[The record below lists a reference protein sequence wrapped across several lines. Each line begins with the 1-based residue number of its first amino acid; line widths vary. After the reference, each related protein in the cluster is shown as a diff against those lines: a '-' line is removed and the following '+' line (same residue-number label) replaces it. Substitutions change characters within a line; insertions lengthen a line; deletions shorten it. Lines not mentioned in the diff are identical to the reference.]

1 MRQRLQARIDMLMEN
16 IALRHQLMVY
26 ERGRT
31 ARRSLS
37 GNDRLLW
44 CFLARFFSNWRDTLD
59 IVQPA
64 TVTRWRRVRW
74 WRHLLGGR
82 RRRPGRPR
90 IDPELQA
97 LILRMA
103 RENPRWGSMR
113 ILGELRHLGFEL
125 SNSTVRRYRGSA
137 GDPAQQHWSTFYRN
151 HGPYLAEALQEATID
166 SLRLMGT
173 WIGSRLRL
181 RVSAPRRQTKTAM
194 PFVRS
199 GLPVSGLVSRILA
212 ALGSTDRRLV
222 NGPAEGRLT
231 RAAPRR
237 LSAGSTRSAPCVS
250 DRGGRWTASLRSVHA
265 TQPTA
270 ARAAP
275 VPILL
280 RRSCPGLRCRR
291 LPARRS
297 GWSWWIPGGFATA
310 GLLGSNLDR
319 SDPGGWTAD
328 SRRRSRDRAV
338 GAAHADGAWPARVG
352 PAP

>member
-1 MRQRLQARIDMLMEN
+1 MLMEN

-173 WIGSRLRL
+173 WIVSRLRL

-194 PFVRS
+194 PFVRADL
-199 GLPVSGLVSRILA
+199 GHVSRILA
-212 ALGSTDRRLV
+212 ALGSTEAGDGGLAGACTRRP

-231 RAAPRR
+231 RGWNIGAPRDQPR
-237 LSAGSTRSAPCVS
+237 ASS
-250 DRGGRWTASLRSVHA
+250 DQS
-265 TQPTA
+265 
-270 ARAAP
+270 
-275 VPILL
+275 
-280 RRSCPGLRCRR
+280 RRS
-291 LPARRS
+291 
-297 GWSWWIPGGFATA
+297 W
-310 GLLGSNLDR
+310 
-319 SDPGGWTAD
+319 
-328 SRRRSRDRAV
+328 RRSRGRRRPLV
-338 GAAHADGAWPARVG
+338 
-352 PAP
+352 

>member
-137 GDPAQQHWSTFYRN
+137 GDPALVDVLPEPRAVSRRGAARGDDRQLAP
-151 HGPYLAEALQEATID
+151 HGYLDRFTAATEGLGAQASDEDRDALRA
-166 SLRLMGT
+166 
-173 WIGSRLRL
+173 
-181 RVSAPRRQTKTAM
+181 
-194 PFVRS
+194 S
-199 GLPVSGLVSRILA
+199 GLGHVSRILA
-212 ALGSTDRRLV
+212 ALGSTEAGDGGLAGACTRRP

-231 RAAPRR
+231 RGWNIGAPRSICGPDHEHGLVAQTGR
-237 LSAGSTRSAPCVS
+237 RHGQRS
-250 DRGGRWTASLRSVHA
+250 
-265 TQPTA
+265 
-270 ARAAP
+270 
-275 VPILL
+275 
-280 RRSCPGLRCRR
+280 
-291 LPARRS
+291 
-297 GWSWWIPGGFATA
+297 
-310 GLLGSNLDR
+310 
-319 SDPGGWTAD
+319 
-328 SRRRSRDRAV
+328 
-338 GAAHADGAWPARVG
+338 
-352 PAP
+352 

>member
-151 HGPYLAEALQEATID
+151 HGPYLAE
-166 SLRLMGT
+166 G
-173 WIGSRLRL
+173 
-181 RVSAPRRQTKTAM
+181 
-194 PFVRS
+194 
-199 GLPVSGLVSRILA
+199 
-212 ALGSTDRRLV
+212 
-222 NGPAEGRLT
+222 
-231 RAAPRR
+231 
-237 LSAGSTRSAPCVS
+237 
-250 DRGGRWTASLRSVHA
+250 
-265 TQPTA
+265 A
-270 ARAAP
+270 ARGDDRTACASW
-275 VPILL
+275 VP
-280 RRSCPGLRCRR
+280 
-291 LPARRS
+291 
-297 GWSWWIPGGFATA
+297 
-310 GLLGSNLDR
+310 GSFHGCD
-319 SDPGGWTAD
+319 
-328 SRRRSRDRAV
+328 
-338 GAAHADGAWPARVG
+338 
-352 PAP
+352 

>member
-31 ARRSLS
+31 ARHSLS

-137 GDPAQQHWSTFYRN
+137 GDPAKQHWSTFYRN

-173 WIGSRLRL
+173 WIVSRLRL

-194 PFVRS
+194 PFVRAD
-199 GLPVSGLVSRILA
+199 LVM
-212 ALGSTDRRLV
+212 
-222 NGPAEGRLT
+222 
-231 RAAPRR
+231 
-237 LSAGSTRSAPCVS
+237 SAGSSLRLVRPRRAME
-250 DRGGRWTASLRSVHA
+250 ASLERA
-265 TQPTA
+265 RDGPTGRR
-270 ARAAP
+270 RAA
-275 VPILL
+275 
-280 RRSCPGLRCRR
+280 
-291 LPARRS
+291 
-297 GWSWWIPGGFATA
+297 
-310 GLLGSNLDR
+310 
-319 SDPGGWTAD
+319 
-328 SRRRSRDRAV
+328 
-338 GAAHADGAWPARVG
+338 
-352 PAP
+352 

>member
-1 MRQRLQARIDMLMEN
+1 MLMEN

-173 WIGSRLRL
+173 WIVSRLRL

-194 PFVRS
+194 PFVRAD
-199 GLPVSGLVSRILA
+199 LVM
-212 ALGSTDRRLV
+212 
-222 NGPAEGRLT
+222 
-231 RAAPRR
+231 
-237 LSAGSTRSAPCVS
+237 SAGSSLRLVRPRRAME
-250 DRGGRWTASLRSVHA
+250 ASLERA
-265 TQPTA
+265 RDGPTGRR
-270 ARAAP
+270 RAA
-275 VPILL
+275 
-280 RRSCPGLRCRR
+280 
-291 LPARRS
+291 
-297 GWSWWIPGGFATA
+297 
-310 GLLGSNLDR
+310 
-319 SDPGGWTAD
+319 
-328 SRRRSRDRAV
+328 
-338 GAAHADGAWPARVG
+338 
-352 PAP
+352 

>member
-151 HGPYLAEALQEATID
+151 HGPYLAEAAKGDDRQLAPHGYLDRFTAATEGLGAQASD
-166 SLRLMGT
+166 EDRDALR
-173 WIGSRLRL
+173 
-181 RVSAPRRQTKTAM
+181 A
-194 PFVRS
+194 S
-199 GLPVSGLVSRILA
+199 GLGHVSRILA
-212 ALGSTDRRLV
+212 ALGSTEAGDGGLAGACTRRP

-231 RAAPRR
+231 RGWNIGAPRV
-237 LSAGSTRSAPCVS
+237 LEVGGAGDGV
-250 DRGGRWTASLRSVHA
+250 GRQNPMRPTDTHDASLL
-265 TQPTA
+265 
-270 ARAAP
+270 AP
-275 VPILL
+275 A
-280 RRSCPGLRCRR
+280 C
-291 LPARRS
+291 
-297 GWSWWIPGGFATA
+297 
-310 GLLGSNLDR
+310 
-319 SDPGGWTAD
+319 
-328 SRRRSRDRAV
+328 
-338 GAAHADGAWPARVG
+338 
-352 PAP
+352 

>member
-97 LILRMA
+97 LILRVA

-173 WIGSRLRL
+173 WIVSRLRL

-194 PFVRS
+194 PFVRAD
-199 GLPVSGLVSRILA
+199 LVMSA
-212 ALGSTDRRLV
+212 D
-222 NGPAEGRLT
+222 
-231 RAAPRR
+231 PRC
-237 LSAGSTRSAPCVS
+237 AWF
-250 DRGGRWTASLRSVHA
+250 DRGGRWRPRWSVHA
-265 TQPTA
+265 TAQRAGGGPPDPRMEYWRPT
-270 ARAAP
+270 
-275 VPILL
+275 
-280 RRSCPGLRCRR
+280 
-291 LPARRS
+291 
-297 GWSWWIPGGFATA
+297 T
-310 GLLGSNLDR
+310 
-319 SDPGGWTAD
+319 
-328 SRRRSRDRAV
+328 DRAPPRGGPC
-338 GAAHADGAWPARVG
+338 GAP
-352 PAP
+352 

>member
-1 MRQRLQARIDMLMEN
+1 MAPHGPAEGRLTRGWNIGAPRRAVSRRGAARGDDRQLAPHGYLDRFTAPTRGSRRPGVRRRPRCPSCERTWSCQPDPRCAWFDRGGAMEAYAGACTRRPNGPAEGRLTRGWNIGAPRPVPSSDDRWRTRMRQRLQARIDMLMEN

-31 ARRSLS
+31 ARHSLS

-137 GDPAQQHWSTFYRN
+137 GDPAITALVDVLPEPRRRVSTPRRC
-151 HGPYLAEALQEATID
+151 GTRRRLD

-173 WIGSRLRL
+173 
-181 RVSAPRRQTKTAM
+181 
-194 PFVRS
+194 
-199 GLPVSGLVSRILA
+199 
-212 ALGSTDRRLV
+212 
-222 NGPAEGRLT
+222 
-231 RAAPRR
+231 
-237 LSAGSTRSAPCVS
+237 S
-250 DRGGRWTASLRSVHA
+250 DRF
-265 TQPTA
+265 TA
-270 ARAAP
+270 ATERSHAVRLQASG
-275 VPILL
+275 
-280 RRSCPGLRCRR
+280 RRPS
-291 LPARRS
+291 
-297 GWSWWIPGGFATA
+297 
-310 GLLGSNLDR
+310 
-319 SDPGGWTAD
+319 
-328 SRRRSRDRAV
+328 
-338 GAAHADGAWPARVG
+338 
-352 PAP
+352 

>member
-151 HGPYLAEALQEATID
+151 HGPYLAEALQKATID

-173 WIGSRLRL
+173 WIVSRLRL

-194 PFVRS
+194 PFVRAD
-199 GLPVSGLVSRILA
+199 LVMSA
-212 ALGSTDRRLV
+212 GSSLRLV
-222 NGPAEGRLT
+222 RPRRAMEASLERARDGPTGRQRARLT
-231 RAAPRR
+231 RGWNIGAPRHSWLGNAVR
-237 LSAGSTRSAPCVS
+237 
-250 DRGGRWTASLRSVHA
+250 
-265 TQPTA
+265 TA
-270 ARAAP
+270 AGGTAP
-275 VPILL
+275 RQATRPREPVLVHRRDL
-280 RRSCPGLRCRR
+280 REGRRPLVLPLPG
-291 LPARRS
+291 
-297 GWSWWIPGGFATA
+297 
-310 GLLGSNLDR
+310 DR
-319 SDPGGWTAD
+319 P
-328 SRRRSRDRAV
+328 
-338 GAAHADGAWPARVG
+338 
-352 PAP
+352 